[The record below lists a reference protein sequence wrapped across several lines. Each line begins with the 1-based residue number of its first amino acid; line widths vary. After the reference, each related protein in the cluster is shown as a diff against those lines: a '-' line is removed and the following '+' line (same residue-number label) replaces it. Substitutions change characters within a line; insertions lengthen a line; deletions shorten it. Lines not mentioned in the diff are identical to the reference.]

1 MYSDNIYTDTAIG
14 VLWLGQNGD
23 LPKWTD
29 EHKNVKDKKSSF
41 SYYPLEK
48 KLKSLA
54 RAFSHGS
61 FFDTVETYLKDQAA
75 NEVKQAE
82 RAVKFAAKIKTAKL
96 QEVAAIDDL
105 ETAREA
111 LMEIL

>member
-14 VLWLGQNGD
+14 VLWLGQSKD
-23 LPKWTD
+23 LATWT
-29 EHKNVKDKKSSF
+29 EAHRNEKDKKSSF

-48 KLKSLA
+48 KLRALA
-54 RAFSHGS
+54 RAFSHGT
-61 FFDTVETYLKDQAA
+61 FFETVHAYLEHEAV
-75 NEVKQAE
+75 NEAKQAE
-82 RAVKFAAKIKTAKL
+82 RALKFAVKIKTAKL

-105 ETAREA
+105 EAAKEA

>member
-1 MYSDNIYTDTAIG
+1 MYSDNAYVDAAIG
-14 VLWLGQNGD
+14 ILWLGQNND
-23 LPKWTD
+23 LPRWTS
-29 EHKNVKDKKSSF
+29 EHKTEKDKKSSF

-48 KLKSLA
+48 KLKSMA

-61 FFDTVETYLKDQAA
+61 FFEVVGAYLEHAAA

-82 RAVKFAAKIKTAKL
+82 RAVKFAAKIQTAKL
-96 QEVAAIDDL
+96 QEVAAIDDI

>member
-14 VLWLGQNGD
+14 VLWLGQNSD
-23 LPKWTD
+23 LPKWTA
-29 EHKNVKDKKSSF
+29 EHKTKTDKKSSF
-41 SYYPLEK
+41 SYYPIEK

-54 RAFSHGS
+54 RAFSHGT
-61 FFDTVETYLKDQAA
+61 FFDTVETYLKNQAA
-75 NEVKQAE
+75 NEAKQAE
-82 RAVKFAAKIKTAKL
+82 RAVKNAAKIQAAKL